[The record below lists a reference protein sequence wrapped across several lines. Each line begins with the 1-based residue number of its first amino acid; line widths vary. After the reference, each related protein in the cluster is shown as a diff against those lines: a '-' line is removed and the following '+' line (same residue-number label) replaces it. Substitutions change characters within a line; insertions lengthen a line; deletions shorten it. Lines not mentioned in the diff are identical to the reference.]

1 MNTYDDNGD
10 SDDDHDDS
18 DNDYDFSCV
27 NDLTF
32 QLCFTFHKYTYI
44 ICIYSRGH

>member
-18 DNDYDFSCV
+18 DNDDDFSCV

>member
-18 DNDYDFSCV
+18 DNDDDFSCV
-27 NDLTF
+27 DDLTS

-44 ICIYSRGH
+44 YSRGH